1 MTYPGIPLD
10 GKPYPIDAADCQE
23 CGRLDFPVLLV
34 RPSVVDKRHEASLA
48 SGTRLYDQTR
58 DTAFGRMKRKGTL
71 PVTRLLR
78 QGYVY
83 VYYQARGKWDLWR
96 SHDDGTYLKL
106 LELATPEQYAEYA
119 HEFTAEYGP
128 NPAGSVCSRG
138 AVNVP
143 AGLITLVGPGG
154 QADIWVAYATHA
166 WDPQVLN
173 DYGAAKSTARALRMT
188 HLNGQALMAQGVLP
202 TMGSLLAQSTLEA
215 CIPEFSPL
223 MPPAGAAHHP
233 LLKVFE
239 RSASPLAP
247 TRFGRAADYDAAAR
261 RLEASAEP
269 AAANKALV
277 LMLADPVGVAQDYN
291 DIRLGI
297 HEERQHWM
305 NGGPDATGGNAD
317 PDRPWKRQ
325 SMLCAGYIRD
335 WLRER
340 QRANV
345 QARHE
350 GGAIK
355 DTITITETE
364 FQRIQADAAAG
375 KPRYPAGT
383 RYERL
388 DTVPVVYRVHWPT
401 TMVERGLEGMAQGQA
416 QPRIDR
422 YNGHLDWARIEH
434 TNQQWLEQEQGWRE
448 LQEARDQDYVD
459 WLRSEVLLTV
469 LRHDYAD
476 RPLLAQSAREASQFE
491 ADLRNA
497 MARLDAVARCY
508 GGGACGP
515 ASLKHLIDLFG
526 KDEDDPEHW
535 IASAAIKPFDLLATL
550 RTDPGAQASLY
561 DVLVGNRCARQA
573 SCTWP
578 RSCWYPRRSHI
589 RCATWRWR
597 RRRPRNWA
605 SRRSLRSPR
614 PRKAFGYAL
623 APCLTFWTQASA
635 ATWWA
640 SSPAPAPPRRQLRA
654 RFRAHR
660 PASAASNPIPSP
672 RRDARPTAPLNGCP
686 EPRQRCVPRG
696 LTALENSTVY
706 LVFDQAELQS
716 LQGQRG
722 GVAMVPVTSHDLF
735 GKPALAHIPADL
747 ADDLLREP
755 QVAFG
760 KRLGAALGKPFE
772 VEYRLPSLAAVVVLA
787 LQGRALWKSIDDLEN
802 QGGLQR
808 MEAAASIASASTGI
822 AGAAVELAAIGLARP
837 LVTPAGTPAVAML
850 AGKLPWSVR
859 LRLVGGFL
867 AGGGALFDAIA
878 AYIKARNLERK
889 GDLDSAEAYYR
900 QFYIQLIGGGAIVL
914 GSAIAWFVVRR
925 LAIDTS
931 LRIGLTLAGGTFVAA
946 STIAA
951 WLSGVGLVLWI
962 IGVGVS
968 FWAMSLEDD
977 TAEIW
982 LDRSYFGQHERTE
995 GRFEDLEQELRA
1007 FGGLSL
1013 GVTVEVSWDHNWL
1026 SDDEVR
1032 ATITLAAGEPGLGAG
1047 YVVDGFTDRYSRH
1060 ATGRLAE
1067 GREPSP
1073 VDQAQSWAIRV
1084 RVPIGDTQTRA
1095 VRLTYAFTRGPEVLA
1110 MDHIWIEK

>member
-561 DVLVGNRCARQA
+561 DVLVGNRKAAIEQLREGWQ
-573 SCTWP
+573 
-578 RSCWYPRRSHI
+578 
-589 RCATWRWR
+589 
-597 RRRPRNWA
+597 
-605 SRRSLRSPR
+605 SLRETGVVHLATLLLVSTQVTHQMR
-614 PRKAFGYAL
+614 YLAL
-623 APCLTFWTQASA
+623 APQAAKELGIASQLALAQAKEGLWVRAGALLDFLDSGQRRYLVGIIAGTGPA
-635 ATWWA
+635 AAPTPGKVP
-640 SSPAPAPPRRQLRA
+640 SAPAGIGRIEPYPESSAGRQADRAAQRMSRAKAALRA
-654 RFRAHR
+654 PGPYRVGKF
-660 PASAASNPIPSP
+660 
-672 RRDARPTAPLNGCP
+672 D
-686 EPRQRCVPRG
+686 G
-696 LTALENSTVY
+696 LP
-706 LVFDQAELQS
+706 
-716 LQGQRG
+716 
-722 GVAMVPVTSHDLF
+722 GV
-735 GKPALAHIPADL
+735 
-747 ADDLLREP
+747 
-755 QVAFG
+755 
-760 KRLGAALGKPFE
+760 
-772 VEYRLPSLAAVVVLA
+772 
-787 LQGRALWKSIDDLEN
+787 
-802 QGGLQR
+802 
-808 MEAAASIASASTGI
+808 
-822 AGAAVELAAIGLARP
+822 
-837 LVTPAGTPAVAML
+837 
-850 AGKLPWSVR
+850 
-859 LRLVGGFL
+859 
-867 AGGGALFDAIA
+867 
-878 AYIKARNLERK
+878 
-889 GDLDSAEAYYR
+889 
-900 QFYIQLIGGGAIVL
+900 
-914 GSAIAWFVVRR
+914 
-925 LAIDTS
+925 
-931 LRIGLTLAGGTFVAA
+931 
-946 STIAA
+946 
-951 WLSGVGLVLWI
+951 
-962 IGVGVS
+962 
-968 FWAMSLEDD
+968 
-977 TAEIW
+977 
-982 LDRSYFGQHERTE
+982 
-995 GRFEDLEQELRA
+995 
-1007 FGGLSL
+1007 
-1013 GVTVEVSWDHNWL
+1013 
-1026 SDDEVR
+1026 
-1032 ATITLAAGEPGLGAG
+1032 
-1047 YVVDGFTDRYSRH
+1047 
-1060 ATGRLAE
+1060 
-1067 GREPSP
+1067 
-1073 VDQAQSWAIRV
+1073 
-1084 RVPIGDTQTRA
+1084 
-1095 VRLTYAFTRGPEVLA
+1095 
-1110 MDHIWIEK
+1110 